1 MWSSWHQTQKLDFE
15 NYDVNHKFSPAI
27 FETPIGVAVDI
38 WGKDRR
44 SWSTLWKS
52 MKESS
57 QQHLS
62 ICGYSGFSL
71 NKKDRNNFWA
81 SVDSFLAKIIVLRTH
96 SFLKCLSQNSITLVP
111 FMLIYPWK
119 QLIPRREYC
128 KCSCQLK
135 NVTCNLF
142 YKN

>member
-1 MWSSWHQTQKLDFE
+1 MFINTWLFCQKMGNPLTLKLSHKLAKEYQVVDLITVKRFLLIFSRIFQFARMWSSWHQTRKLDFE

-27 FETPIGVAVDI
+27 TGTPIGVAVDI

-57 QQHLS
+57 QQHLN
-62 ICGYSGFSL
+62 IYGDSGFSL

-81 SVDSFLAKIIVLRTH
+81 SVDHFLAKIIV
-96 SFLKCLSQNSITLVP
+96 
-111 FMLIYPWK
+111 
-119 QLIPRREYC
+119 
-128 KCSCQLK
+128 
-135 NVTCNLF
+135 
-142 YKN
+142 